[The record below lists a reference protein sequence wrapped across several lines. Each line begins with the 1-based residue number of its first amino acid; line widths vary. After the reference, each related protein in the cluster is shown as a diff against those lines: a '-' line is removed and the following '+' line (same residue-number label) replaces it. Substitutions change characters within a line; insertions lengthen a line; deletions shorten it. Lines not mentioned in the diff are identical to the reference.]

1 MSAVFHCLDG
11 FVDRAEGGHDD
22 DGDVGV
28 GAACGTQDVEAGAVW
43 HAQVGEYETMARVG
57 DFVESGAGV
66 EREHGHVILSVEGVQ
81 HLNALV
87 DKLRAGGGMLS
98 ELSPVRSTLEDV
110 FVDLVRASDVQ
121 VGGMED
127 GRS

>member
-1 MSAVFHCLDG
+1 MALSCADT
-11 FVDRAEGGHDD
+11 
-22 DGDVGV
+22 
-28 GAACGTQDVEAGAVW
+28 GTP
-43 HAQVGEYETMARVG
+43 
-57 DFVESGAGV
+57 
-66 EREHGHVILSVEGVQ
+66 ILSVDGVQ

-121 VGGMED
+121 VGGMEE